1 MPRLRRFHHSRSL
14 ARQIRAGALL
24 SHLFPAA
31 VACLASGAALADTD
45 LGNDAASYER
55 CMATARKEPADGF
68 EMASVWKEHGGG
80 LPAEHCAG
88 VALMGLKQYALAGDQ
103 LETLGQEMVREAPS
117 LRAQVL
123 SQAGEAWLEAGQPE
137 KARADLTA
145 AIGLDPKDAS
155 LLVDRARIHAAAKD
169 YKAAKDDL
177 NKALTGGAARGEVL
191 TYRAAA
197 NRLSGDLK
205 AARQDADDAVK
216 AAPDSADAWL
226 ERANIRRLQKD
237 DKGAH
242 ADWIKVLQLAPD
254 SPAADAA
261 RDNIE
266 AMDLHPDA
274 VVKP

>member
-1 MPRLRRFHHSRSL
+1 MSHVFPVL
-14 ARQIRAGALL
+14 A
-24 SHLFPAA
+24 
-31 VACLASGAALADTD
+31 ACLMSGAALADTD
-45 LGNDAASYER
+45 LRNDAASYDR
-55 CMATARKEPADGF
+55 CMVTARVTPADGF

-88 VALMGLKQYALAGDQ
+88 VALMGLKQYVLAGDQ
-103 LETLGQEMVREAPS
+103 LETLGKEMVREAPS

-123 SQAGEAWLEAGQPE
+123 AQAGEAWLQAGQTE

-145 AIGLDPKDAS
+145 AIGLDPKDPS
-155 LLVDRARIHAAAKD
+155 LLVDRARVHAAAKD
-169 YKAAKDDL
+169 YKAAKEDL
-177 NKALTGGAARGEVL
+177 NHALTGGASRGEVL

-205 AARQDADDAVK
+205 AARQDADGAVA
-216 AAPDSADAWL
+216 AAPNSADAWL
-226 ERANIRRLQKD
+226 ERANVRRLQKD

-242 ADWIKVLQLAPD
+242 ADWLKVLELAPD

-266 AMDLHPDA
+266 AMDLHPDGIA
-274 VVKP
+274 KP

>member
-1 MPRLRRFHHSRSL
+1 MPRLRRFHQSRAL
-14 ARQIRAGALL
+14 AQRIRARALL
-24 SHLFPAA
+24 SHLFPAVIA
-31 VACLASGAALADTD
+31 GLVSSVALADTD

-55 CMATARKEPADGF
+55 CMSTARKQPADGF

-88 VALMGLKQYALAGDQ
+88 VALMGLKQFDLAGDQ
-103 LETLGQEMVREAPS
+103 LETLGKEMVREAPS

-123 SQAGEAWLEAGQPE
+123 SQAGEAWLQAGQPE

-145 AIGLDPKDAS
+145 AIGLDPRDPS
-155 LLVDRARIHAAAKD
+155 LLVDRARTYAASKD
-169 YKAAKDDL
+169 YKGAKDDL
-177 NKALTGGAARGEVL
+177 NRALTGGAPRGEVL

-205 AARQDADDAVK
+205 AAREDADAAVK
-216 AAPDSADAWL
+216 ASPDSADAWL
-226 ERANIRRLQKD
+226 ERANVRQLQKD

>member
-1 MPRLRRFHHSRSL
+1 
-14 ARQIRAGALL
+14 LL
-24 SHLFPAA
+24 SHVFPAA
-31 VACLASGAALADTD
+31 VACLISGGALADAD
-45 LGNDAASYER
+45 LKNDAASYDR
-55 CMATARKEPADGF
+55 CMDTARKKPEDGF
-68 EMASVWKEHGGG
+68 EMAQVWKNHGGG
-80 LPAEHCAG
+80 LAAEHCAG
-88 VALMGLKQYALAGDQ
+88 VALMGLKQYSLAGDE
-103 LETLGQEMVREAPS
+103 LETLGKEMVREAPS

-123 SQAGEAWLEAGQPE
+123 SQAGEAWLEAGQPD

-145 AIGLDPKDAS
+145 AIGLDPRDAS
-155 LLVDRARIHAAAKD
+155 LFVDRARVQAAAKD
-169 YKAAKDDL
+169 YKAAKEDL
-177 NKALTGGAARGEVL
+177 NHALTGGAPRGEVL

-242 ADWIKVLQLAPD
+242 ADWLKVLELAPD

-266 AMDLHPDA
+266 AMDVHPDA
-274 VVKP
+274 PAKE

>member
-1 MPRLRRFHHSRSL
+1 
-14 ARQIRAGALL
+14 LL
-24 SHLFPAA
+24 SHLFPVL
-31 VACLASGAALADTD
+31 VAGLVSGAALADD
-45 LGNDAASYER
+45 LKNDAASYER
-55 CMATARKEPADGF
+55 CMTTARKTPADGF

-88 VALMGLKQYALAGDQ
+88 VALMGLKQYMLAGDQ
-103 LETLGQEMVREAPS
+103 LETLGQEMVREAPG

-123 SQAGEAWLEAGQPE
+123 SQAGEAWLEAGQVD

-145 AIGLDPKDAS
+145 AIGLDPKDPS
-155 LLVDRARIHAAAKD
+155 LLVDRARIAAAAKD
-169 YKAAKDDL
+169 YKAAKEDL
-177 NKALTGGAARGEVL
+177 NHALAVGAPRGEVL

-205 AARQDADDAVK
+205 AAQRDADDAVK
-216 AAPDSADAWL
+216 AAPESADAWL
-226 ERANIRRLQKD
+226 ERANIRHLAKD

-254 SPAADAA
+254 SPAGDAA

-266 AMDLHPDA
+266 TMDLHPDA

>member
-1 MPRLRRFHHSRSL
+1 MPRPHHSRQPRRIK
-14 ARQIRAGALL
+14 ARALL
-24 SHLFPAA
+24 SHVFLVAVSCFATATARAA
-31 VACLASGAALADTD
+31 AD
-45 LGNDAASYER
+45 LKNDADSYER
-55 CMATARKEPADGF
+55 CMDTARKTPEDGF

-103 LETLGQEMVREAPS
+103 LETLGKEMVREAPS

-123 SQAGEAWLEAGQPE
+123 DQAGEAWLEAGQPE

-145 AIGLDPKDAS
+145 AIGLDPKNTT
-155 LLVDRARIHAAAKD
+155 LLVDRARAHAAAKD
-169 YKAAKDDL
+169 YKGAIEDL
-177 NKALTGGAARGEVL
+177 NHALAGGAARGEVL

-197 NRLSGDLK
+197 YRLSGNLA

-216 AAPDSADAWL
+216 AAPKSADAWL
-226 ERANIRRLQKD
+226 ERANVRQLQKD

-242 ADWIKVLQLAPD
+242 ADWLKVLELAPD

-266 AMDLHPDA
+266 KMDVHPDA
-274 VVKP
+274 PAKP